1 MATGAG
7 YEDVVIASVVVTVLD
22 RIDPGQPGLSIADAR
37 GTEASGQLRFELSLT
52 RAATRAVSV
61 AYATRDGT
69 AMAGEDYEAS
79 MGTLTIDVGATSA
92 HIVVPLLMDLFS
104 EPDET
109 FSVMLS
115 QAQGARLVD
124 ADATGTIE
132 ADPADGDSASQ
143 RWLAQFGRIAGGQV
157 MTAIGEQLTVSR
169 DRAQVTVAGSRLNGG
184 VRSGSR
190 TSPVHWFGQDGLGS
204 APPDGWHAEP
214 SHASPGHAF
223 GSSASR
229 SMDNPKLLFNSD
241 FVLNAGPDSGRG
253 VSLWGRGNYTRFNN
267 LGEDLKAGGDAV
279 SATLGID
286 RAWERYVLGIAL
298 SRSEVEADY
307 GGAAQVPGE
316 LQSTVT
322 GLYPYFG
329 AQLTER
335 FSIWGLVG
343 RGRGELVAKPT
354 ADARAAQVDLKTHV
368 TGFGAKGKLLAP
380 GNGFSLA
387 VKADTLLSRTRTGAA
402 DGILAAEGE
411 HRRVRLG
418 LEGAWLRELG
428 EQSSL
433 RTMLEVAARED
444 AGETQNGRG
453 MEVVAGMEFIDVAP
467 GLSFDLA
474 VRGLLAHEVEDY
486 EEWGVAGGFRYDPAP
501 GTAVGPLVSPHA
513 IVATCRQRTA
523 AITVA
528 QRPGTGADAI
538 ESIPG
543 RDVEHGIR
551 LWVRGLRRDQRPVG
565 APWQDP
571 PGRRSTRRLQ
581 PGHRQRHALAGT
593 HPLHPGSGV
602 PYRLAVRAAVPR
614 ARGRGGAAS
623 PRRPRQ
629 RRGYRHRSQVPLR
642 PEPTVHGSRELRHAA
657 TDVRHRRTS
666 ITGPF

>member
-1 MATGAG
+1 MTITAVDNADDAPDKTVTVSGTVSDGSVRAPADEALTILDDDEPTAPVQRGVTVSPTQLSVIEGDANGNTYQVSLIAEPSENVTVSVMTPAASVVAVNPAQFTIAPADWQTGQTVTVTAQEDDDAVDATVTLTHMATGAG

-79 MGTLTIDVGATSA
+79 AGTLTIEVGATSA

-157 MTAIGEQLTVSR
+157 MTAIGEQLTVGR
-169 DRAQVTVAGSRLNGG
+169 DRAQVTVAGSRVNGG
-184 VRSGSR
+184 VMSGSQTAPLR
-190 TSPVHWFGQDGLGS
+190 WFGQDGLGS
-204 APPDGWHAEP
+204 APPGGWHAEP
-214 SHASPGHAF
+214 SQASPGHAF
-223 GSSASR
+223 GSSGAR

-241 FVLNAGPDSGRG
+241 FVLNAGPDGGRG

-298 SRSEVEADY
+298 SRSEVDADY

-368 TGFGAKGKLLAP
+368 TGFGAKGTLLAP

-453 MEVVAGMEFIDVAP
+453 MEVV
-467 GLSFDLA
+467 
-474 VRGLLAHEVEDY
+474 
-486 EEWGVAGGFRYDPAP
+486 
-501 GTAVGPLVSPHA
+501 
-513 IVATCRQRTA
+513 
-523 AITVA
+523 
-528 QRPGTGADAI
+528 
-538 ESIPG
+538 G
-543 RDVEHGIR
+543 RHGI
-551 LWVRGLRRDQRPVG
+551 
-565 APWQDP
+565 
-571 PGRRSTRRLQ
+571 
-581 PGHRQRHALAGT
+581 
-593 HPLHPGSGV
+593 
-602 PYRLAVRAAVPR
+602 YR
-614 ARGRGGAAS
+614 
-623 PRRPRQ
+623 RRPR
-629 RRGYRHRSQVPLR
+629 S
-642 PEPTVHGSRELRHAA
+642 
-657 TDVRHRRTS
+657 
-666 ITGPF
+666 